1 MNPRLLGAA
10 HRFILSARS
19 PVLKET
25 IKKNET
31 GNLFF
36 TFEEE
41 FDVDTVKHF
50 LNFLYTGSL
59 ETFFSE
65 SINYKQLFK
74 LATLCEVETLKKIC
88 QVADRAP
95 PDVEA
100 VTARMLESE
109 DCPLAVRSRTR
120 TICVVQ

>member
-59 ETFFSE
+59 KTFFSE
-65 SINYKQLFK
+65 SNKNYQQLLK
-74 LATLCEVETLKKIC
+74 LATTYEVETLKNIY
-88 QVADRAP
+88 QRVDRV
-95 PDVEA
+95 PDVEEL
-100 VTARMLESE
+100 TNSMLE
-109 DCPLAVRSRTR
+109 L
-120 TICVVQ
+120 

>member
-1 MNPRLLGAA
+1 MHLQLLMHTSSHYQGLNRTYYYEMMDTNWMTDFWTAATNKKLTDVEILMGTVKVMEA

-31 GNLFF
+31 GNHVF

-50 LNFLYTGSL
+50 LNFLHTGSDL
-59 ETFFSE
+59 LQRVHQLQATF
-65 SINYKQLFK
+65 
-74 LATLCEVETLKKIC
+74 
-88 QVADRAP
+88 
-95 PDVEA
+95 
-100 VTARMLESE
+100 
-109 DCPLAVRSRTR
+109 
-120 TICVVQ
+120 